1 MLGSSTQ
8 RGIMYHT
15 MCELFEQIENMSDE
29 KAVEVSVSYLE
40 VTNLFFI
47 VNFLFNNIL
56 DL

>member
-40 VTNLFFI
+40 VTILFSLYIFYLS
-47 VNFLFNNIL
+47 LF
-56 DL
+56 

>member
-1 MLGSSTQ
+1 
-8 RGIMYHT
+8 